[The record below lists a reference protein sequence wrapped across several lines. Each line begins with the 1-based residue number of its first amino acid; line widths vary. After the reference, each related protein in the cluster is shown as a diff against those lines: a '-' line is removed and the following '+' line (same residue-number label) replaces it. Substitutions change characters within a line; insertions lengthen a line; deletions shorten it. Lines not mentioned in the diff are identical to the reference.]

1 MFTFEKWNLFRCE
14 SFLSIH
20 SAQISLVGIF
30 VSLHPH
36 VLLHSS
42 SLLLRQNPTKGS
54 ISFSLDSKE
63 TKKYLIRNYLPRE
76 GLLYRYFF
84 INVVRQCPKKKAPR
98 ECPPPP
104 VPKTSKTKTKTSAVG
119 DWKRGP
125 RVTALVVGHGVSE
138 KAIETI
144 LARGYLSRIAVS
156 ASDCLSL
163 DNPHFERSSSLALH
177 LPSTIDKTELCPA
190 LVDENF
196 DLGIGPIPSV
206 DFLLRVQVLLSIAL
220 SLSLSID

>member
-1 MFTFEKWNLFRCE
+1 M
-14 SFLSIH
+14 S
-20 SAQISLVGIF
+20 SA
-30 VSLHPH
+30 
-36 VLLHSS
+36 
-42 SLLLRQNPTKGS
+42 
-54 ISFSLDSKE
+54 
-63 TKKYLIRNYLPRE
+63 
-76 GLLYRYFF
+76 
-84 INVVRQCPKKKAPR
+84 NVQKKAPR

-177 LPSTIDKTELCPA
+177 LPSSTIDKTELCPA

-196 DLGIGPIPSV
+196 DLEIGPIPSV

-220 SLSLSID
+220 SLSLHRLICGELGRKRLEGVRRYHTCHRCSI

>member
-1 MFTFEKWNLFRCE
+1 M
-14 SFLSIH
+14 S
-20 SAQISLVGIF
+20 
-30 VSLHPH
+30 
-36 VLLHSS
+36 
-42 SLLLRQNPTKGS
+42 
-54 ISFSLDSKE
+54 
-63 TKKYLIRNYLPRE
+63 
-76 GLLYRYFF
+76 
-84 INVVRQCPKKKAPR
+84 KKKTPR

-177 LPSTIDKTELCPA
+177 LPSSTIDKTELCPA

-220 SLSLSID
+220 SLSPSINMRRARSQTIGRRSPIPYLSPLLDLMAADNWLQVGPGIRLVDPRGTRARSSFTRPNVSKDRPDFLR

>member
-1 MFTFEKWNLFRCE
+1 M
-14 SFLSIH
+14 S
-20 SAQISLVGIF
+20 
-30 VSLHPH
+30 
-36 VLLHSS
+36 
-42 SLLLRQNPTKGS
+42 
-54 ISFSLDSKE
+54 
-63 TKKYLIRNYLPRE
+63 
-76 GLLYRYFF
+76 
-84 INVVRQCPKKKAPR
+84 KKKAPR

-190 LVDENF
+190 LVDENSGSVQF
-196 DLGIGPIPSV
+196 HPSISS
-206 DFLLRVQVLLSIAL
+206 FESKSSCRSL
-220 SLSLSID
+220 SLSLHRLICGKLGRKRLEGVRRYHTCHRCSI